1 MFIYS
6 REVFIGATRCTINAC
21 KWLEYL
27 LKLLAKRLIR
37 LKLRNVPFLID
48 LYKITKKYEMRTQAP
63 VDNTVNDLRY
73 EIKFENCAKD
83 KSNFFIKLENCFSF
97 LNKNIFYSRRHF
109 FYDS

>member
-1 MFIYS
+1 
-6 REVFIGATRCTINAC
+6 
-21 KWLEYL
+21 
-27 LKLLAKRLIR
+27 
-37 LKLRNVPFLID
+37 
-48 LYKITKKYEMRTQAP
+48 MRTQAP

-109 FYDS
+109 FFMIPKNLITSAFFAEVDTKKHRYALVRIC